1 MVAFLGLEGEA
12 GHQDFTLYFEQLWN
26 HLVRLIHRVD
36 HGPSLAANV
45 LRRIVVNG
53 SQITGLQQLHRY
65 IACLGLLGAFKG
77 QWRQPA
83 QRGVSLQKPSG
94 LR

>member
-1 MVAFLGLEGEA
+1 M
-12 GHQDFTLYFEQLWN
+12 
-26 HLVRLIHRVD
+26 HRVD

-45 LRRIVVNG
+45 LPRIVVDG

-77 QWRQPA
+77 QWIGSQLSVE
-83 QRGVSLQKPSG
+83 VSLQKPYG